1 MTSMTLDLTTD
12 PLGQSSGGHT
22 TETAVATST
31 NLGHGQGHDQGQGLG
46 AGTGTVSCMVYRVMF
61 CILASGHSLISELT
75 LLIIANPLFKLQKQ
89 HVM

>member
-1 MTSMTLDLTTD
+1 MCIGRLVSGMTMTSMTLDLTTD

-46 AGTGTVSCMVYRVMF
+46 AGTGTVSVWYIM
-61 CILASGHSLISELT
+61 
-75 LLIIANPLFKLQKQ
+75 
-89 HVM
+89 